1 MILDSIREPVTH
13 YRGQGRYN
21 RFGEKTDIIGELVL
35 TQSPF
40 IKKILVRIWQ
50 PKFWSI
56 FFSILGH
63 FSCTNQIISEPDWL
77 C

>member
-40 IKKILVRIWQ
+40 IKKILVRI
-50 PKFWSI
+50 
-56 FFSILGH
+56 
-63 FSCTNQIISEPDWL
+63 
-77 C
+77 